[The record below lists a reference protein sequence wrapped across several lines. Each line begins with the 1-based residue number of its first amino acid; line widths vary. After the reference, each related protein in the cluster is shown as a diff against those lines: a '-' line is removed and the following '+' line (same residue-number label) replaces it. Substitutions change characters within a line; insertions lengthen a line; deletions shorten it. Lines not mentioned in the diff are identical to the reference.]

1 MLQTES
7 RGVFVRK
14 QDGGETLFTVGS
26 TNAGGVRLAL
36 DGDSNGDATGY
47 DYAYLQHDTDGD
59 FIISADNPNG
69 DAEMIFKVGNSNE
82 KMRLTSSGQLLLTAA
97 TGTSVALL
105 KAAGTNTDLRVAS
118 VGTGG
123 FFDVQTQGVDNR
135 MRVDANGHFYTNQ
148 QRTKLSYGG
157 ATACSLR
164 WNITSGKN
172 LAQNNANRDNYGK
185 LNIQAGRANSTS
197 VNDDCVAIRI
207 TPAEVRAT
215 AVGTKSCGIGFN
227 HLNADTWPNYS
238 GNQVWMG
245 LSLHDTPGQ
254 ERDRFQIWNNTGYGQ
269 GDQPNQLGFSM
280 YPNGVVSLPKLP
292 CFSVYKYDNSN
303 QVSSGV
309 YIFNT
314 VVHNNGSH
322 YNSSNGRFTAPV
334 DGYYFFYFV
343 LQGYG
348 GGTGGR
354 HVRIQVNGTDYWNQ
368 GTNTP
373 FYDEMAG
380 AHGNFGMGQGVYM
393 SADDYATVVS
403 NAQHRGMQ
411 SGFSGFLVG

>member
-1 MLQTES
+1 M
-7 RGVFVRK
+7 
-14 QDGGETLFTVGS
+14 
-26 TNAGGVRLAL
+26 
-36 DGDSNGDATGY
+36 
-47 DYAYLQHDTDGD
+47 
-59 FIISADNPNG
+59 
-69 DAEMIFKVGNSNE
+69 
-82 KMRLTSSGQLLLTAA
+82 
-97 TGTSVALL
+97 SV
-105 KAAGTNTDLRVAS
+105 S
-118 VGTGG
+118 
-123 FFDVQTQGVDNR
+123 
-135 MRVDANGHFYTNQ
+135 
-148 QRTKLSYGG
+148 
-157 ATACSLR
+157 
-164 WNITSGKN
+164 I
-172 LAQNNANRDNYGK
+172 
-185 LNIQAGRANSTS
+185 NIQ
-197 VNDDCVAIRI
+197 
-207 TPAEVRAT
+207 P
-215 AVGTKSCGIGFN
+215 
-227 HLNADTWPNYS
+227 L
-238 GNQVWMG
+238 
-245 LSLHDTPGQ
+245 
-254 ERDRFQIWNNTGYGQ
+254 
-269 GDQPNQLGFSM
+269 
-280 YPNGVVSLPKLP
+280 